1 MAGLDLKD
9 LARRGAAARLA
20 ELHAEQAAILRE
32 FPELKR
38 AAGPSYT
45 DDGTTILTNKRRGR
59 RRMSAA
65 QKAEVSRR
73 MKKYWANRRKA
84 RRAGA

>member
-20 ELHAEQAAILRE
+20 ELQAEQAAILKE

-38 AAGPSYT
+38 GAGPSYT
-45 DDGTTILTNKRRGR
+45 DDGTTILPNTRRGR

-73 MKKYWANRRKA
+73 MKKYWAKRRKSA
-84 RRAGA
+84 SA

>member
-1 MAGLDLKD
+1 MAELDLKD

-32 FPELKR
+32 FPEFKR
-38 AAGPSYT
+38 GLGPRYT
-45 DDGTTILTNKRRGR
+45 DDGATILTTKRRGR

-73 MKKYWANRRKA
+73 MKKYWAKRRKSA
-84 RRAGA
+84 SA

>member
-1 MAGLDLKD
+1 MAELDLKD

-20 ELHAEQAAILRE
+20 ELHAEQAAILRA

-38 AAGPSYT
+38 GVRPRYT
-45 DDGTTILTNKRRGR
+45 DDGTTILASTRRGR
-59 RRMSAA
+59 RKMSAA

-73 MKKYWANRRKA
+73 MKKYWANRRKS
-84 RRAGA
+84 GSE